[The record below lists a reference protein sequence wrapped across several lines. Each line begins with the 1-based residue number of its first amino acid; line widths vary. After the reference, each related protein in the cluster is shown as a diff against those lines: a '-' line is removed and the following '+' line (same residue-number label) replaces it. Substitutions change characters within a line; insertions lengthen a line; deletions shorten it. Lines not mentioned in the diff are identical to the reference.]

1 MSWQEYTP
9 MAYSCQGEF
18 TIWDENVIDLPNGW
32 GIRCGGGVAL
42 VLAGLD
48 SL

>member
-1 MSWQEYTP
+1 

-32 GIRCGGGVAL
+32 GIRRGGGDVL
-42 VLAGLD
+42 VLTQIE
-48 SL
+48 SLQRAVA